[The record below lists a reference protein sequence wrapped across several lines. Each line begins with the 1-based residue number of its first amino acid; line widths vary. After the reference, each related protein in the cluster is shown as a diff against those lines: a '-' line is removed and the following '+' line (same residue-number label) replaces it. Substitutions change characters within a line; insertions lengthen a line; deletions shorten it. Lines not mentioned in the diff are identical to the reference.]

1 MMRILLL
8 NWHFVFSD
16 VPVLWSIFKSAGMVH
31 SLNLEWDHFQI
42 SVNLWNILKISLWL
56 VVIRVSIICTIIEVK
71 FWTTAFTEWVLSS
84 CYCKVNERKLL
95 SPSFFSLTS
104 RKPSSWDNLLY
115 GLLPLT
121 GVLTLLKYPYP
132 RDIEEPTTY
141 EKVRVHAEWGKNRK
155 SSIENSMDHSVS
167 ENCLKSVLETYK
179 IFFLGGVSG
188 GGISIE
194 FCGLIVYVMVVLST
208 TFVSN

>member
-8 NWHFVFSD
+8 NWHFFFVFSD
-16 VPVLWSIFKSAGMVH
+16 VPVLWSIFKLAGMVH

-95 SPSFFSLTS
+95 SPPFFSLTS
-104 RKPSSWDNLLY
+104 RKPSSWNNLPY

-179 IFFLGGVSG
+179 IFF
-188 GGISIE
+188 
-194 FCGLIVYVMVVLST
+194 
-208 TFVSN
+208 

>member
-1 MMRILLL
+1 M
-8 NWHFVFSD
+8 
-16 VPVLWSIFKSAGMVH
+16 
-31 SLNLEWDHFQI
+31 
-42 SVNLWNILKISLWL
+42 
-56 VVIRVSIICTIIEVK
+56 VIRVSIICTIIEVK

-104 RKPSSWDNLLY
+104 RKPSSWAYLLY
-115 GLLPLT
+115 CLLPLT

-167 ENCLKSVLETYK
+167 ENYLKSVLETYK
-179 IFFLGGVSG
+179 IFFFFRGGIG
-188 GGISIE
+188 GGEISIK

>member
-56 VVIRVSIICTIIEVK
+56 VVIRVSIICTIIEVR

-104 RKPSSWDNLLY
+104 RKPSSWAYLLY

-167 ENCLKSVLETYK
+167 ENCLKSVLET
-179 IFFLGGVSG
+179 
-188 GGISIE
+188 
-194 FCGLIVYVMVVLST
+194 
-208 TFVSN
+208 